1 MDEQAPRDDRDPAPR
16 DHLTDGSASEGA
28 ATSLRRIVWPTVFIA
43 CLGWLLAF
51 FPRFFVLLGWADD
64 NLNSQYQSAGIL
76 DFLALAGLIA
86 ALVLGVRAAGAT
98 LGEVAPTNAFDRLSL
113 FLGRVTMMMIVILVS
128 VMFYEVV
135 MRYVFEAPT
144 LWANELS
151 LWLAGFVFLLAGL
164 YSMQQRN
171 HIRIYLLYDAMPRWA
186 QRACDVVSTA
196 LIAAFAI
203 ALLWGGWTEAH
214 DKFLRWE
221 TFGTAFDPP
230 IPATLKPMVLLTVV
244 LVSLQ
249 AIANL
254 IADWSKEAETHGV
267 VDEGEVAD
275 IIESARR
282 QHEQERRA

>member
-1 MDEQAPRDDRDPAPR
+1 MD
-16 DHLTDGSASEGA
+16 DHVTDSAASDGA
-28 ATSLRRIVWPTVFIA
+28 MTSLRRVLWPVVFIL
-43 CLGWLLAF
+43 CLAWLLAF
-51 FPRFFVLLGWADD
+51 FPRFFVLMGWADD
-64 NLNSQYQSAGIL
+64 NLNSQYQAAGIL

-98 LGEVAPTNAFDRLSL
+98 AGEVAPAGVFDRVSL
-113 FLGRVTMMMIVILVS
+113 FLGRVTMMLIAILVT

-151 LWLAGFVFLLAGL
+151 LWIAGFVFLLAGL

-171 HIRIYLLYDAMPRWA
+171 HIRIYLLYDALPRWA

-196 LIAAFAI
+196 LIAVFAL

-230 IPATLKPMVLLTVV
+230 IPATVKPMILITVI

-254 IADWSKEAETHGV
+254 IADWSKEAELHGI
-267 VDEGEVAD
+267 VDEDEVAD
-275 IIESARR
+275 IIEAARR
-282 QHEQERRA
+282 QHEQEKRA

>member
-1 MDEQAPRDDRDPAPR
+1 MAEHVVD
-16 DHLTDGSASEGA
+16 SEG
-28 ATSLRRIVWPTVFIA
+28 TSLKRILWPLAFIA

-51 FPRFFVLLGWADD
+51 FPRFLVTLGWAND
-64 NLNSQYQSAGIL
+64 NLNSQYQGAGLL
-76 DFLALAGLIA
+76 DWAFLAGFLAS
-86 ALVLGVRAAGAT
+86 LVLGVRATSAT
-98 LGEVAPTNAFDRLSL
+98 PGEVVTETWFDHISL
-113 FLGRVTMMMIVILVS
+113 FLGRVTMLLIAILVG

-135 MRYVFEAPT
+135 MRYVLERPT

-151 LWLAGFVFLLAGL
+151 LWMAGFVFLLAGL

-171 HIRIYLLYDAMPRWA
+171 HIRIYLLYDVLPRWA
-186 QRACDVVSTA
+186 QRLCDVISTG
-196 LIAAFAI
+196 LIAVFAI
-203 ALLWGGWTEAH
+203 ALVWGAFGEAY

-230 IPATLKPMVLLTVV
+230 IPATLKPMVLITVV

-254 IADWSKEAETHGV
+254 IADWSKEAQTHGV
-267 VDEGEVAD
+267 VDEGEVEEMIQA
-275 IIESARR
+275 ARR